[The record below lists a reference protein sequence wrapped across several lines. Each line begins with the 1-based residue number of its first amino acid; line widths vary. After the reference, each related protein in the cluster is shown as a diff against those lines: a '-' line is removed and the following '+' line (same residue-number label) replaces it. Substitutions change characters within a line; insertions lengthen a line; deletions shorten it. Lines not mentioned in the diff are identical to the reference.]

1 MVKRFGSSM
10 FKDGRREIHVNYRC
24 LSRCHYHGLSDFPK
38 KETSALKVV
47 KFLATMHILEGHFE
61 VPSKSKHI
69 PFTSMQ
75 LSKFII
81 LTFI

>member
-1 MVKRFGSSM
+1 MKFMSTIVACRDVITMVFQISEK
-10 FKDGRREIHVNYRC
+10 KKLQ
-24 LSRCHYHGLSDFPK
+24 LS
-38 KETSALKVV
+38 KVA
-47 KFLATMHILEGHFE
+47 KFLAATHILEGHFE

-69 PFTSMQ
+69 PFSSMQ